1 MSIEIKHLRTLHAM
15 RSEGSLARA
24 AAHLHTTQSALSHQ
38 IKELESRLDT
48 PLYFRQGRQLQLT
61 QAGEALLRLAD
72 QVLPAIDGALYL
84 LQQQRQGESGRL
96 HIALECHSCF
106 DWLIPALDSYRQQ
119 WPDVELDLTLAHSF
133 TPMSAL
139 LRGEVDMVITSD
151 PVANPDLVFVPLF
164 AFEALLVMAGQ
175 HRLRNKDW
183 IAPQD
188 LAEETLIT
196 YPVNQDRL
204 DIFRHFLNPAGVVP
218 AAVRH
223 SELTVMIL
231 QWVASGR
238 GVAALP
244 NWAVSDAMANGRVL
258 GKPLGA
264 QGSWSQLYCG
274 LRRREASHAYLQAFV
289 EVAKF
294 SSQQNLKGIRELAAT
309 DL

>member
-1 MSIEIKHLRTLHAM
+1 MTIEIKHLRTLHAM
-15 RSEGSLARA
+15 REAGSLARA
-24 AAHLHTTQSALSHQ
+24 ASHLHTTQSALSHQ

-72 QVLPAIDGALYL
+72 QVLPVIDSALYQ
-84 LQQQRQGESGRL
+84 LQQQRLGESGRL

-106 DWLIPALDSYRQQ
+106 EWLIPALDSYRQQ
-119 WPDVELDLTLAHSF
+119 WPDVEVDLTLAHSF
-133 TPMSAL
+133 TPMNAL
-139 LRGEVDMVITSD
+139 LRGEVDAVITSD
-151 PVANPDLVFVPLF
+151 PIANADLVFVPLF
-164 AFEALLVMAGQ
+164 GFEALLVMSTQ
-175 HRLRNKDW
+175 HRLRNKAW

-196 YPVNQDRL
+196 YPVSQDRL
-204 DIFRHFLNPAGVVP
+204 DIFRHFMNPAGVVP

-244 NWAVSDAMANGRVL
+244 NWAVDEAITNGRVI
-258 GKPLGA
+258 GKPLGEK
-264 QGSWSQLYCG
+264 GSWSQLYCG
-274 LRRREASHAYLQAFV
+274 LRRREAGHAYLQGFI
-289 EVAKF
+289 EVARH
-294 SSQQNLKGIRELAAT
+294 SSQQNLKGIRESVVT